1 MKTSIHRRSKGSRTK
16 HPMTNTREP
25 PSLTR
30 GATSTATRQ
39 RDRRRKSVL
48 GPLKHAP
55 EHGSIA
61 PARASECAHEPEE
74 RRFAQARVP
83 RQFEEARK
91 ERFERLERPFAVGV
105 ECIIAVGEEGI
116 VMAMMRGGQGV
127 GATTLLVVVVVIM
140 ILGGGDGS
148 GTVW

>member
-1 MKTSIHRRSKGSRTK
+1 
-16 HPMTNTREP
+16 MTNTREP
-25 PSLTR
+25 SSLTR
-30 GATSTATRQ
+30 GAASTATRQ

-48 GPLKHAP
+48 DPLKHAP

-61 PARASECAHEPEE
+61 AARTSKRAHEPEE

-105 ECIIAVGEEGI
+105 ECIVAVAVAVGEEGI
-116 VMAMMRGGQGV
+116 VMMRGGQGV
-127 GATTLLVVVVVIM
+127 GATTLLVVVFVV
-140 ILGGGDGS
+140 ILGGEDGS